1 MLDYICNIS
10 PIDGRYRKQ
19 TEDVR
24 RYFSEYHLIKNRVI
38 VEIKWL
44 QTLLKI
50 DELNQK
56 VDSEIN
62 RLLDE
67 IIEKFNISEANRVKQ
82 IEETTK
88 HDVKTVEYYL
98 DEKLKEKGIDRYN
111 HLIHFACTSE
121 DINNLAYGIMEK
133 ELIEKVYI
141 PNVAKLKKI
150 LIQKAEEYANIPM
163 LSHTHGQNATPTT
176 VGKELAIFAYRLH
189 KVLNKVKEDRIS
201 GKFNG
206 TVGNFNAHLIAYP
219 NIDWIQVSKEF
230 VESFGL
236 EFNLFT
242 TQIESHDNISILFSQ
257 IELLNNVILDLDND
271 MWMYISRNYF
281 LQQNVKGE
289 VGSSVMPHKIN
300 PINFENS
307 MANIKMS
314 NALLTSL
321 TQNLQISKM
330 QRDLSDSSMLR
341 NIGTAIAY
349 AIIAIKQTI
358 KGMERVMP
366 NKQFLKEELQNTP
379 EILAEALQTVLR
391 KNGYQNAYE
400 ILKEMTRGKHISLK
414 EIREFI
420 NNLEINP
427 EDKNKLL
434 HLEPYTYIGLAPE
447 LVKILNKKINLGED
461 S

>member
-1 MLDYICNIS
+1 MPEHICNIS
-10 PIDGRYRKQ
+10 PIDGRYREQ
-19 TEDVR
+19 TEEVR
-24 RYFSEYHLIKNRVI
+24 ECFSEYHLIKNRVI
-38 VEIKWL
+38 VEIRWL
-44 QTLLKI
+44 QKLLNI
-50 DELNQK
+50 DEICIK
-56 VDSEIN
+56 VNSEVYT
-62 RLLDE
+62 LLDE
-67 IIEKFNISEANRVKQ
+67 IIEGFNVEEANKVKE
-82 IEETTK
+82 IEKTTK
-88 HDVKTVEYYL
+88 HDVKAVEYYL

-121 DINNLAYGIMEK
+121 DINNLAYGIMEE
-133 ELIEKVYI
+133 ELIDEVYI
-141 PNVAKLKKI
+141 PNVAKLIKI
-150 LIQKAEEYANIPM
+150 LSQKAEEYANIPM

-176 VGKELAIFAYRLH
+176 VGKELAIFVYRMNKL
-189 KVLNKVKEDRIS
+189 LNKIKAEKVS

-257 IELLNNVILDLDND
+257 MELLNNIILDLDND

-281 LQQNVKGE
+281 CQQNVKGE

-307 MANIKMS
+307 MANIRMANGVHS
-314 NALLTSL
+314 TL

-341 NIGTAIAY
+341 NIGTAVAY

-358 KGMERVMP
+358 KGMQRVSP
-366 NKQFLKEELQNTP
+366 NEQFLKEELQNTP
-379 EILAEALQTVLR
+379 EILAEAVQTVLR

-400 ILKEMTRGKHISLK
+400 ILKGMTRGKHISME
-414 EIREFI
+414 EISEFI
-420 NNLEINP
+420 NNLEINSD
-427 EDKNKLL
+427 DKNRLL
-434 HLEPYTYIGLAPE
+434 QLEPQNYIGLAPE
-447 LVKILNKKINLGED
+447 LVRIINEKINIGEE
-461 S
+461 